1 MAPTIA
7 ILGATGQTGRSI
19 VDGLLSKETPPSIPP
34 TNIISLTR
42 LQSLS
47 NASNTALASLGLTI
61 RAFTLT
67 SPHETLVSALKGVDI
82 LISCMSGAEE
92 QLQQI
97 PLADAAKEAGVSRFI
112 PSAWLP
118 VIPPGGVHI
127 FRDLKEQVYAHVKAI
142 GLPFT
147 IVDVGWWYQIAFPKL
162 PSGKIDYAMSLP
174 VEEVYGDGQQESA
187 LTDLRDVGR
196 YVARVVQDERTVDK
210 YVFCYNELHSQL
222 DTIAIL
228 EKLSGESIPRKYVSL
243 EEIDV
248 DIAEAL
254 PVLQTSGMDLRSGEG
269 AIIAFKA
276 VARQYV
282 RSWGIRGDNTPERAK
297 ELGYVTSKELW
308 PEMEF
313 VKYED
318 FLGDVVAGKAKPV
331 YEDKREG
338 YLQAWEILKEQK
350 RQKQQQSK

>member
-7 ILGATGQTGRSI
+7 ILGATGQTGRSV
-19 VDGLLSKETPPSIPP
+19 VDGLLSNETSPPIPAA
-34 TNIISLTR
+34 NIISLTR
-42 LQSLS
+42 PTSLS
-47 NASNTALASLGLTI
+47 NAANATLSSLGLTI
-61 RAFTLT
+61 RPFSIT
-67 SPHETLVSALKGVDI
+67 SPRESLVSDLKGVDV
-82 LISCMSGAEE
+82 LISCMSGAAE

-97 PLADAAKEAGVSRFI
+97 QLADAAKEAGVSRFI

-147 IVDVGWWYQIAFPKL
+147 IIDVGWWYQIAFPML
-162 PSGKIDYAMSLP
+162 PSGKINYAQSLP
-174 VEEVYGDGQQESA
+174 VEELYGTGEQKSA

-196 YVARVVQDERTVDK
+196 YVARIIQDDRTIDK

-222 DTIAIL
+222 DSIAIL
-228 EKLSGESIPRKYVSL
+228 EKLSGETIPRKFVSL
-243 EEIDV
+243 EEV
-248 DIAEAL
+248 EADIAEAL

-282 RSWGIRGDNTPERAK
+282 RSWGIRGDNTPEKAK

-318 FLGDVVAGKAKPV
+318 FLGDVVEGKAKAV

-350 RQKQQQSK
+350 KQKQQQK

>member
-7 ILGATGQTGRSI
+7 IIGATGQTGRSI
-19 VDGLLSKETPPSIPP
+19 VDGLLSSETSPSIPP
-34 TNIISLTR
+34 ANIISLTR
-42 LQSLS
+42 PTSVS
-47 NASNTALASLGLTI
+47 NAANTALSSLGLTI
-61 RAFTLT
+61 RPFSMT
-67 SPHETLVSALKGVDI
+67 SSHETLVSSLKGVDV

-97 PLADAAKEAGVSRFI
+97 PLANAAKEAGVGRFI

-162 PSGKIDYAMSLP
+162 PSGKINYAMSLP
-174 VEEVYGDGQQESA
+174 VEEIYGTGEQKSA

-196 YVARVVQDERTVDK
+196 YVARIVQDDRTINK
-210 YVFCYNELHSQL
+210 YVLCYNETRSQL

-228 EKLSGESIPRKYVSL
+228 ESLSGETIPRHFVSL
-243 EEIDV
+243 KELEA

-254 PVLQTSGMDLRSGEG
+254 PLLQASGMDLRSGEG

-282 RSWGIRGDNTPERAK
+282 LSWGIRGDNTPEKAK

-318 FLGDVVAGKAKPV
+318 FLQDVVEGRAKPV

-338 YLQAWEILKEQK
+338 YQQAYEILKARKKSQNK
-350 RQKQQQSK
+350 